1 MLKRVV
7 VFIIGFVIT
16 ISLAVHVNA
25 SDSASVTG
33 VGFVVHGSINDSYL
47 SGSITGQY
55 SYGSTVYVYG
65 QYYNVD
71 FEVSSNYTSIS
82 SSPYCDYYIGN
93 TPKYNNKSSWKWR
106 NGHVTGVLNSGG
118 ASQTTRELYN

>member
-1 MLKRVV
+1 MLKRIV
-7 VFIIGFVIT
+7 VFIVGFAIT
-16 ISLAVHVNA
+16 VSLAVHVNA

-55 SYGSTVYVYG
+55 SSGATVYVYG

-71 FEVSSNYTSIS
+71 AEVSEYTSKS
-82 SSPYCDYYIGN
+82 GSPYCDYYIGN
-93 TPKYNNKSSWKWR
+93 TPKHNNKSSWKWR
-106 NGHVTGVLNSGG
+106 NGYVTGIPNSGG
-118 ASQTTRELYN
+118 ASQTTRMLWN